1 MPCPSIINTV
11 PVGVNPGGIAITS
24 NGKFAYVANNN
35 NYGIPGQ
42 DSVTVIDLQK
52 NQAVTTIFDSSFNQP
67 YAITINENKAYV
79 MNSNASTISI
89 INTDTNKVIGII
101 NGLDGPSGMVI
112 TLDKKFGF
120 VNNYGGPSGKG
131 SGNANTVSVVDL
143 SINNVIQEIT
153 VGLAP
158 ADLAI
163 SPDCKKIY
171 VANYETGNPGTGTV
185 SIIDVI
191 TRVVIGT
198 IKGFSGPFNI
208 RITPNGLFAYVS
220 NFGSNNFSP
229 FGNTVSIISLT
240 TNQISKTLTLG
251 IQPSGIAISP
261 NGKRVYVTNYNT
273 LYQNPINFNNLTA
286 GQGLVSIID
295 AEKQIVC
302 SKTIEV
308 GLSPANAIVSQDNTK
323 LYVSTYTSNVVNIV
337 KL

>member
-1 MPCPSIINTV
+1 MKCPRVINTI
-11 PVGVNPGGIAITS
+11 PLGVNPAGLAITP

-52 NQAVTTIFDSSFNQP
+52 NQVVTTIFDSSFNQP
-67 YAITINENKAYV
+67 YDVTISDNKAYV

-89 INTDTNKVIGII
+89 INTDINKVTGII

-112 TLDKKFGF
+112 TLNKKFGF
-120 VNNYGGPSGKG
+120 VNNFGGPNGKG
-131 SGNANTVSVVDL
+131 GGNANTISVIDL
-143 SINNVIQEIT
+143 SINKVIQEIQ

-158 ADLAI
+158 ANLAI
-163 SPDCKKIY
+163 SPDGKKIY
-171 VANYETGNPGTGTV
+171 SANYETGNPGTGTV

-220 NFGSNNFSP
+220 NFGSNNFYP
-229 FGNTVSIISLT
+229 FGNTVSIINLK
-240 TNQISKTLTLG
+240 TNEISKTLTLG

-273 LYQNPINFNNLTA
+273 LYGKPITFNNLTA

-308 GLSPANAIVSQDNTK
+308 GLSPANAIVSLDGTK
-323 LYVSTYTSNVVNIV
+323 LYVTTYTGNALYAI